1 MRLEMTHDL
10 GINLL
15 GTKANKHW
23 WFNQKWGSTQPI
35 NGHLTNHS
43 GILGKSWKQGMFMGY
58 IANNLIFGRV
68 SNSGMP
74 TKWGKWTDDASSFF
88 FLQFFLSNHDNPT
101 LPLPRRQVIQNPE
114 NPRKEAAG
122 PEPPYINIS
131 LYLNT
136 TYNPGYGWG
145 KYNMSCNPARTI
157 FNSIMSRA
165 IEKHML
171 SASLTFAE
179 RLMIVT

>member
-35 NGHLTNHS
+35 NGHLTNHN

-58 IANNLIFGRV
+58 IILYRQSFHICLRV

-74 TKWGKWTDDASSFF
+74 RKWGKINWDDASSSFF
-88 FLQFFLSNHDNPT
+88 FFPFFLSNHDNKPS
-101 LPLPRRQVIQNPE
+101 LPLPTAGDPE
-114 NPRKEAAG
+114 SR
-122 PEPPYINIS
+122 EPPQGGSRGQSQHITQGMAGE
-131 LYLNT
+131 NT
-136 TYNPGYGWG
+136 W
-145 KYNMSCNPARTI
+145 KCNMSCNPARTI
-157 FNSIMSRA
+157 WLSSI
-165 IEKHML
+165 
-171 SASLTFAE
+171 
-179 RLMIVT
+179 V

>member
-1 MRLEMTHDL
+1 MGKM
-10 GINLL
+10 N
-15 GTKANKHW
+15 W
-23 WFNQKWGSTQPI
+23 WRI
-35 NGHLTNHS
+35 
-43 GILGKSWKQGMFMGY
+43 I
-58 IANNLIFGRV
+58 I
-68 SNSGMP
+68 
-74 TKWGKWTDDASSFF
+74 F

-179 RLMIVT
+179 THHCDITETILCCWEVANPSKAKGEIRPQWHVKDTLNTVIFMRKPYHLIIKRDQNPPPPMTNMLNGLTTRHPLWPICWIG